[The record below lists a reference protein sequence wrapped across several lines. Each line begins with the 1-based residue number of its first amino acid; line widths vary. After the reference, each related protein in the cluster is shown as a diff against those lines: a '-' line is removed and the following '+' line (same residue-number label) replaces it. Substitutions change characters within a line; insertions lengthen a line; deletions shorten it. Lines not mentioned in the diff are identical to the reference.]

1 MGRKTK
7 VIVEKTKPKI
17 TFKPQKLLFLLDQK
31 SLLEQQ
37 IRRYC
42 ETQMIFSKQQKWLFE
57 RKNVLLQHQKRL
69 ENENRFKTKIQKK
82 QKFLPATMES

>member
-42 ETQMIFSKQQKWLFE
+42 ETQMIFSKQQK
-57 RKNVLLQHQKRL
+57 
-69 ENENRFKTKIQKK
+69 
-82 QKFLPATMES
+82 